1 MERSGL
7 LIKWVRD
14 SWTVD
19 QECNQNTTDVKNMH
33 PQLSQAIA
41 TQLNLLGVQ
50 GVFYMLGLFMTFAF
64 FVLVAESIFKQIKK
78 S

>member
-1 MERSGL
+1 MEKSGL

-19 QECNQNTTDVKNMH
+19 QECGQK
-33 PQLSQAIA
+33 LSQAIA
-41 TQLNLLGVQ
+41 TQLNLLDVQ

-64 FVLVAESIFKQIKK
+64 LVLVAESIFKQIKK